1 MFKKTLLA
9 LCSVTIIACGGA
21 STDTNSNLPV
31 TAQPA
36 NSLES
41 QPAPIKKNVS
51 LAEVEANLQVANA
64 RFANANI
71 VIHRELSALGLPGL
85 YEASL
90 DGQGLVVT
98 ADGQTAI
105 VGDVF
110 SLSTMTNLTRLEK
123 QKGQVVL
130 AKQEIAKLDESDFV
144 TYPANGKRIGQLY
157 VFSDTTCGY
166 CKKLHKEVEEY
177 QQAGIEVKYIPYPR
191 SALMDGEPA
200 FERLK
205 QVMCAEDKRIAMTEI
220 KEGTDNGAYVKE
232 SYADSCVDS
241 IRKGQLAGR
250 KVGLQGTPLMYLVG
264 ADIQI
269 IPGYQAAENVISL
282 FTNTRQ

>member
-1 MFKKTLLA
+1 MKIMKISAVLITALVLIVTTYSSAAAEPDLNSAIKAKLLRIG
-9 LCSVTIIACGGA
+9 L
-21 STDTNSNLPV
+21 
-31 TAQPA
+31 TA
-36 NSLES
+36 
-41 QPAPIKKNVS
+41 IK
-51 LAEVEANLQVANA
+51 VEP
-64 RFANANI
+64 
-71 VIHRELSALGLPGL
+71 SPLPGL
-85 YEASL
+85 LQVQTNRGLFYTSK
-90 DGQGLVVT
+90 DGKYFIAGRMFDIDAGMVNMTEKAL
-98 ADGQTAI
+98 ANIRIDGVKEFKDSMI
-105 VGDVF
+105 VFPAENEKYKITVF
-110 SLSTMTNLTRLEK
+110 T
-123 QKGQVVL
+123 
-130 AKQEIAKLDESDFV
+130 
-144 TYPANGKRIGQLY
+144 
-157 VFSDTTCGY
+157 DTTCGY

-200 FERLK
+200 FGRLK
-205 QVMCAEDKRIAMTEI
+205 QVMCAEDKRVAMTEI

-282 FTNTRQ
+282 FTNSRQ